1 MEQIGGDRPVD
12 LLAHVL
18 AEAGLVR
25 RLLDMRRLDDAR
37 ALRFP
42 CDRSM
47 GLHVVTQG
55 QLWLHAPALRE
66 PIALATGDM
75 ALMARGCIHVI
86 SSGADLRGVPVASVT
101 ELADTPWD
109 GSTTDPGNQV
119 MSGAYQFWNTP
130 LHPLFTQLPSWFV
143 VRANDIAPLSPLALS
158 VGQMRAE
165 LAEPQLGSQNI
176 LHALLDIVFAYLM
189 RRMLQQHA
197 TEAGIAHTLL
207 DPPVHTAVTLLHDD
221 CAHPW
226 TLDTLAS
233 CAGLSRTAFA
243 GRFRDAV
250 GDTPLQYLRTIRM
263 QHAVRLL
270 CDTSHA
276 LEQIA
281 SAVGY
286 KDAFSFS
293 KVFKR
298 TLGVS
303 PREFRRR
310 DTEERASPHRFAVR

>member
-1 MEQIGGDRPVD
+1 MD

-25 RLLDMRRLDDAR
+25 RLLDMRRLDHAT

-47 GLHVVTQG
+47 GLHVVTEG
-55 QLWLHAPALRE
+55 QLWLHAPTLPE
-66 PIALATGDM
+66 PIALAVGDM
-75 ALMARGCIHVI
+75 ALMSRGCTHMI
-86 SSGADLRGVPVASVT
+86 SGGAQLDGVPVASVT
-101 ELADTPWD
+101 ALADTPWD
-109 GSTTDPGNQV
+109 GSVADPGIHI

-130 LHPLFTQLPSWFV
+130 LHPLFAQLPSWFV
-143 VRANDIAPLSPLALS
+143 VRSHDIAPLSPLALA

-197 TEAGIAHTLL
+197 TGAGIAQTLL
-207 DPPVHTAVTLLHDD
+207 DPPVHAAVTMLHDD
-221 CAHPW
+221 CAHAW
-226 TLDTLAS
+226 TLDTLA
-233 CAGLSRTAFA
+233 ARVGLSRTAFA
-243 GRFRDAV
+243 ERFRKAV
-250 GDTPLQYLRTIRM
+250 GDTPLQYLRTVRM
-263 QHAVRLL
+263 QRAVRLL
-270 CDTSHA
+270 SDTSRS
-276 LEQIA
+276 LEQVAIG
-281 SAVGY
+281 VGY
-286 KDAFSFS
+286 QDAFSFS

-298 TLGVS
+298 SVGMS

-310 DTEERASPHRFAVR
+310 DADERGSKHRFGAA

>member
-1 MEQIGGDRPVD
+1 MD

-25 RLLDMRRLDDAR
+25 RLLDMRRLDHAS

-55 QLWLHAPALRE
+55 QLWLHAPTLRE
-66 PIALATGDM
+66 PIALAAGDM
-75 ALMARGCIHVI
+75 ALMARGCTHVL
-86 SSGADLRGVPVASVT
+86 SGGANLDGVAVASVT
-101 ELADTPWD
+101 ALADTPWD
-109 GSTTDPGNQV
+109 GTVADPGIHI

-143 VRANDIAPLSPLALS
+143 VRTQDIATLSPLALA
-158 VGQMRAE
+158 VAQMRAE
-165 LAEPQLGSQNI
+165 QAEPQLGSQNI

-197 TEAGIAHTLL
+197 TEAGIAQTLL
-207 DPPVHTAVTLLHDD
+207 DPPVHAAVTLLHND
-221 CAHPW
+221 CAHAW
-226 TLDTLAS
+226 TLDTLAGRV
-233 CAGLSRTAFA
+233 GLSRTSFA
-243 GRFRDAV
+243 ERFREAV

-270 CDTSHA
+270 GETSHS
-276 LEQIA
+276 LEQVA

-286 KDAFSFS
+286 QDAFSFS

-310 DTEERASPHRFAVR
+310 DAEERTSPHRFAVG